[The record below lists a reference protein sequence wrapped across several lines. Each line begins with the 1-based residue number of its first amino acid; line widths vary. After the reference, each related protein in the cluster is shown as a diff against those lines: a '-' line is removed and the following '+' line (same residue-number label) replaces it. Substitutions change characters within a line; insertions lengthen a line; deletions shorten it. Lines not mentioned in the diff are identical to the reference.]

1 MLDAVDFRNVRTLVE
16 LGSGTGVITQEIL
29 RRMSPDARLFALEIN
44 RHFVHHL
51 RVSWRDRRLTVL
63 HADASELLTQ
73 LHRHSAGGVHA
84 VVSSLGLTGMTP
96 DQRTQI
102 LQQVQTCLVPSG
114 MMTQFQYVTS
124 MAAVPNLPNLQL
136 ERFEE
141 RRFLETYFRTVS
153 ERRVLLN
160 LPPAVVFTCHK

>member
-44 RHFVHHL
+44 RHFVDHL

-73 LHRHSAGGVHA
+73 LHRHSGGGVHA

-96 DQRTQI
+96 DQRAQI

-141 RRFLETYFRTVS
+141 RRFLESYFRTVS